1 MLLLFPD
8 ALLIGHGARGLAGGL
23 AAGLALAAGSVL
35 IRTDAGRLDGLNV
48 LHKLDTLRLK

>member
-1 MLLLFPD
+1 MLLLFLH
-8 ALLIGHGARGLAGGL
+8 ALLVGHGAGGLAGGL

-48 LHKLDTLRLK
+48 FHKLDTLRLK